1 VTALLR
7 GRDVSGM
14 PVVDISTGEDIA
26 EVRDVIFEPERGV
39 IAGFTLGRRGFFG
52 RRMRQLL
59 AVESIYSVGSHA
71 VTVDSAQA
79 ITEPGDAPTSVTQV
93 DRKADVTANSVLT
106 ESGRELGTVR
116 DVVIAGGR
124 RPRVVGFQ
132 IGGGAA
138 GDGFVPIDTSGAVSA
153 STLVVPDSFENRI
166 RTDLLGLAGEIADL
180 DRGSP

>member
-1 VTALLR
+1 
-7 GRDVSGM
+7 
-14 PVVDISTGEDIA
+14 
-26 EVRDVIFEPERGV
+26 
-39 IAGFTLGRRGFFG
+39 
-52 RRMRQLL
+52 MRQLL
-59 AVESIYSVGSHA
+59 PVESVHSVGSHA

-79 ITEPGDAPTSVTQV
+79 ITEPDESPTELTQL
-93 DRKADVTANSVLT
+93 DRRADVTANSVLT

-116 DVVIAGGR
+116 DVVIVGGR

-132 IGGGAA
+132 ISGGAA
-138 GDGFVPIDTSGAVSA
+138 GDGFVPIDASGAVSA